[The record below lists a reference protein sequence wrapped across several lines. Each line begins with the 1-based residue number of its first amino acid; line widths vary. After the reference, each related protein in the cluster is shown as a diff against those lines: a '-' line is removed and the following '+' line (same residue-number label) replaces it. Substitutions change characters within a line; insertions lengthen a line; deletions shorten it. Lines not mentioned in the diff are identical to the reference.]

1 MASIYEL
8 TEEFRTLWALME
20 DGQLDDDAL
29 ADAFDTAEGDL
40 AEKLEGYC
48 KFIKNAESDIEGLK
62 AEEHRLGERRK
73 VLENTIARAKEA
85 MQTALTVAGE
95 NKIACGSFVV
105 SRQKNPPRLVY
116 DEGYIENSPER
127 YLIPQEP
134 KIDTKAMIADLK
146 DGKNIEELEGVAH
159 LEQGESL
166 RIK

>member
-8 TEEFRTLWALME
+8 TDAFRTLWALME

-29 ADAFDTAEGDL
+29 IDAFETAEGDL
-40 AEKLEGYC
+40 AAKLEGYC

-62 AEEHRLGERRK
+62 AEEHRLAERRR
-73 VLENTIARAKEA
+73 VLENAVNGAKAAEFRALE
-85 MQTALTVAGE
+85 VAGL
-95 NKIACGSFVV
+95 NRIVCGSFVV

-116 DEGYIENSPER
+116 DEGYIENIPER